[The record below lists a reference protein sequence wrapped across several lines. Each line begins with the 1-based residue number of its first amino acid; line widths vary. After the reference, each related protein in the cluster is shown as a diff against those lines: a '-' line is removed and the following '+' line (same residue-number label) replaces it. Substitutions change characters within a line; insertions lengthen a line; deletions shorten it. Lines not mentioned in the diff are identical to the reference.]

1 MTTTFS
7 IAQFRQYFPAI
18 QDITIFLDSAATA
31 LKPNNLISATVNCYQ
46 PINISVHRD
55 QHPTA

>member
-18 QDITIFLDSAATA
+18 QDKTIFLDSAATA
-31 LKPNNLISATVNCYQ
+31 FKLNKLFAATVDYYQ
-46 PINISVHRD
+46 HINTYVHRD
-55 QHPTA
+55 QYPTA